1 MSHLLRMSIS
11 FVADVTV
18 GQSRKEL
25 VLRNV
30 KMAKKDI
37 SERIEQKDQEPNRMT

>member
-1 MSHLLRMSIS
+1 MSII

-30 KMAKKDI
+30 KMAQKDI
-37 SERIEQKDQEPNRMT
+37 LELIEQKDQEPQQNEKRLR